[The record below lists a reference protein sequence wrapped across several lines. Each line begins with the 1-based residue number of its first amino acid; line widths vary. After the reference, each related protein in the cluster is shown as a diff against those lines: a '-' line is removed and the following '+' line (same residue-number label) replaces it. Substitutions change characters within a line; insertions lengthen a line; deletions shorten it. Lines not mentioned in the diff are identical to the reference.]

1 MIGKK
6 QESQASELT
15 SADAFAKGQ
24 KIYDRMERGECKDVT
39 SELHATFGTKPK
51 NG

>member
-1 MIGKK
+1 MFGKK
-6 QESQASELT
+6 QESQASDLT
-15 SADAFAKGQ
+15 TPEAFAKGQ
-24 KIYDRMERGECKDVT
+24 KIYDRMERGQCKDVT